1 MSWATLF
8 HVPFVLM
15 LALFVHAFSGRLIE
29 RGMKEKVYYPLLIV
43 VCTGFYV
50 LIFLGI
56 GLIQFRHPAFN

>member
-1 MSWATLF
+1 
-8 HVPFVLM
+8 
-15 LALFVHAFSGRLIE
+15 
-29 RGMKEKVYYPLLIV
+29 LLIV